1 MSAIQYIGARYAPKF
16 FGEWDEKLSYE
27 PLTVVI
33 SPEYST
39 YTSKCYVP
47 KYTKLTDKTYWMETG
62 VYNAQL
68 SEYRAKVVA
77 LDLVVNNSL
86 PSELKRTKEEIAS
99 AKARLTDLDNR
110 IRVLEGQGVS

>member
-47 KYTKLTDKTYWMETG
+47 KYTKLTDTKYWIETG

-68 SEYRAKVVA
+68 AEYRAKV
-77 LDLVVNNSL
+77 LDLDSRMSNYF
-86 PSELKRTKEEIAS
+86 PSELKALEEAIAI
-99 AKARLTDLDNR
+99 ANARLAELANK
-110 IRVLEGQGVS
+110 ISVLEGQGVS